1 MPIHEKSLIR
11 PENIKSHENLV
22 LEGIDVSGH
31 WSTFIETRVVSDY
44 NERLQDEIAAL
55 SGGEYVHRCWQCGS
69 CTNSCTVNAI
79 NPDFN
84 PRYWIYLIR
93 MGMESEL
100 LRDKD
105 IIWQCVS
112 CNKCTYAC
120 PRDVNP
126 EGVMKAT
133 AHWLELKG
141 FTEKKPS
148 MVFDEV
154 FSEQVFATGM
164 IEDGKVLREFFA
176 RTKQPLFQDWLVA
189 LVRGPAYYDPYR
201 HPKRALDRRN
211 LVLREA
217 RDQHA
222 ITAEQYQVARA
233 TDLGLNSQR
242 AMGTSPYPAFVDL
255 VHRQLLSDYDEADL
269 RSEGLRIFS
278 TLDPRAQRAA
288 EHALRFRLDPL
299 GHDGEALPFVIQM
312 LAVRHRIAHTPVAPL
327 LVLAGGLALRFVFVG
342 AGQLRTRIQAF
353 LEMMGR

>member
-55 SGGEYVHRCWQCGS
+55 PGGEYIHRCWQCGS
-69 CTNSCTVNAI
+69 CTNSCTVNAV

-93 MGMESEL
+93 IGMESEL

-120 PRDVNP
+120 PRDVVP

-141 FTEKKPS
+141 HTPKSKS
-148 MVFDEV
+148 TMFDEE
-154 FSEQVFATGM
+154 FSSQVIETGK
-164 IEDGKVLREFFA
+164 IEEGRIIRGFFA
-176 RTKQPLFQDWLVA
+176 RSGQPLLQDWLVEMGKRLARKLPIRMGMLMGIAA
-189 LVRGPAYYDPYR
+189 LIRP
-201 HPKRALDRRN
+201 
-211 LVLREA
+211 
-217 RDQHA
+217 
-222 ITAEQYQVARA
+222 
-233 TDLGLNSQR
+233 
-242 AMGTSPYPAFVDL
+242 
-255 VHRQLLSDYDEADL
+255 
-269 RSEGLRIFS
+269 
-278 TLDPRAQRAA
+278 
-288 EHALRFRLDPL
+288 
-299 GHDGEALPFVIQM
+299 
-312 LAVRHRIAHTPVAPL
+312 
-327 LVLAGGLALRFVFVG
+327 
-342 AGQLRTRIQAF
+342 RTRGW
-353 LEMMGR
+353 GRSRDAIAGYVSEQEQLHRKALNLAEPGAK